1 MFGHRMRAPS
11 PAFVISLIA
20 LFLALGGTSYAA
32 TKGILTKH
40 KDAKAD
46 TTLVK
51 RLAPSLSVKHA
62 KTADNATNAM
72 SATNAVNATHASS
85 ADSAT
90 NATNATNAT
99 HASNAT
105 NATNATTAQTAN
117 VANNI
122 GAVTYVKG
130 TVRDAPA
137 NGGSG
142 YAESTESDAF
152 CPAGTVVI
160 VTALQGDRAEHR
172 IGLVHR
178 LDLDQRGLAVG
189 RASHRPH
196 GGGDREPAVVRIHD
210 GVLGPRA
217 DPHHGLLLGKR
228 QPDASGIH
236 QVRAVGTRPLELPV
250 AVAEENRSL
259 GFTSEHPLLL
269 GLRVRRKALDVGPG

>member
-1 MFGHRMRAPS
+1 MFKHRLRAPS

-32 TKGILTKH
+32 TKVTLTKH

-62 KTADNATNAM
+62 KTANNATNATN
-72 SATNAVNATHASS
+72 ATNAVNATHATS

-90 NATNATNAT
+90 NATD
-99 HASNAT
+99 
-105 NATNATTAQTAN
+105 ATTAQTAK
-117 VANNI
+117 VANAI

-160 VTALQGDRAEHR
+160 GT
-172 IGLVHR
+172 
-178 LDLDQRGLAVG
+178 
-189 RASHRPH
+189 ASHSNDQ
-196 GGGDREPAVVRIHD
+196 GVEVSDVLVATTTQVSGFFDNFNNIDEPNNFVIAICAAAASVN
-210 GVLGPRA
+210 
-217 DPHHGLLLGKR
+217 DP
-228 QPDASGIH
+228 S
-236 QVRAVGTRPLELPV
+236 
-250 AVAEENRSL
+250 
-259 GFTSEHPLLL
+259 GFTPKVMT
-269 GLRVRRKALDVGPG
+269 R

>member
-1 MFGHRMRAPS
+1 MFRHRLRAPS

-32 TKGILTKH
+32 TKVTLTKH

-62 KTADNATNAM
+62 KTADNATNAV
-72 SATNAVNATHASS
+72 SATNAVNATHATS

-99 HASNAT
+99 DATHAT

-117 VANNI
+117 VANAI

-160 VTALQGDRAEHR
+160 GT
-172 IGLVHR
+172 
-178 LDLDQRGLAVG
+178 
-189 RASHRPH
+189 ASHSNDQ
-196 GGGDREPAVVRIHD
+196 GVEVSELLVATSTQVSGFFDNFNNIDEPNNFVIAIC
-210 GVLGPRA
+210 A
-217 DPHHGLLLGKR
+217 
-228 QPDASGIH
+228 
-236 QVRAVGTRPLELPV
+236 
-250 AVAEENRSL
+250 AVASVSDPS
-259 GFTSEHPLLL
+259 GFTPTVIT
-269 GLRVRRKALDVGPG
+269 R

>member
-1 MFGHRMRAPS
+1 MFRHRLRAPS

-32 TKGILTKH
+32 TKVILTKH

-62 KTADNATNAM
+62 KTANN
-72 SATNAVNATHASS
+72 ATNAVNATNTVNATHATS

-90 NATNATNAT
+90 HAT
-99 HASNAT
+99 NAT

-117 VANNI
+117 VANAI

-160 VTALQGDRAEHR
+160 GT
-172 IGLVHR
+172 
-178 LDLDQRGLAVG
+178 
-189 RASHRPH
+189 ASHSNDQ
-196 GGGDREPAVVRIHD
+196 GVEVSDVLVATTTQVSGFFDNFNDIDEPNNFVIAICAAAASVS
-210 GVLGPRA
+210 
-217 DPHHGLLLGKR
+217 DP
-228 QPDASGIH
+228 S
-236 QVRAVGTRPLELPV
+236 
-250 AVAEENRSL
+250 
-259 GFTSEHPLLL
+259 GFTP
-269 GLRVRRKALDVGPG
+269 

>member
-1 MFGHRMRAPS
+1 MFRHRMRAPS

-32 TKGILTKH
+32 TKVILTKH

-62 KTADNATNAM
+62 KTADNATNAV
-72 SATNAVNATHASS
+72 SATNAVNATHATS

-99 HASNAT
+99 DATHAT

-117 VANNI
+117 VANAI

-160 VTALQGDRAEHR
+160 GT
-172 IGLVHR
+172 
-178 LDLDQRGLAVG
+178 
-189 RASHRPH
+189 ASHSNDQ
-196 GGGDREPAVVRIHD
+196 GVEASDVLVATTTQVSGFFDNFNDIDEPNNFVIAIC
-210 GVLGPRA
+210 A
-217 DPHHGLLLGKR
+217 AAASASDP
-228 QPDASGIH
+228 S
-236 QVRAVGTRPLELPV
+236 
-250 AVAEENRSL
+250 
-259 GFTSEHPLLL
+259 GFTP
-269 GLRVRRKALDVGPG
+269 

>member
-1 MFGHRMRAPS
+1 MFRHRMRAPN

-62 KTADNATNAM
+62 KAADN
-72 SATNAVNATHASS
+72 ATNAVNATNTVNATHATS

-99 HASNAT
+99 HA
-105 NATNATTAQTAN
+105 TNATTAQTAN
-117 VANNI
+117 VANAI

-160 VTALQGDRAEHR
+160 GT
-172 IGLVHR
+172 
-178 LDLDQRGLAVG
+178 
-189 RASHRPH
+189 ASHSNDQ
-196 GGGDREPAVVRIHD
+196 GVEASDVLVATTTQVSGFFDNFNNIDEPNNFVIAICAAAASVS
-210 GVLGPRA
+210 
-217 DPHHGLLLGKR
+217 DP
-228 QPDASGIH
+228 S
-236 QVRAVGTRPLELPV
+236 
-250 AVAEENRSL
+250 
-259 GFTSEHPLLL
+259 GFTPKVMT
-269 GLRVRRKALDVGPG
+269 R

>member
-1 MFGHRMRAPS
+1 MFKHRLRAPS

-32 TKGILTKH
+32 TKVILTKH

-62 KTADNATNAM
+62 TTADD
-72 SATNAVNATHASS
+72 ATNAVNATHATS

-99 HASNAT
+99 HATNAT

-117 VANNI
+117 VANAI

-160 VTALQGDRAEHR
+160 GT
-172 IGLVHR
+172 
-178 LDLDQRGLAVG
+178 
-189 RASHRPH
+189 ASHSNDQ
-196 GGGDREPAVVRIHD
+196 GVEVSDVLVDTTTQVSGFFDNFNNIDEPNNFVIAICAAAASVN
-210 GVLGPRA
+210 
-217 DPHHGLLLGKR
+217 DP
-228 QPDASGIH
+228 S
-236 QVRAVGTRPLELPV
+236 
-250 AVAEENRSL
+250 
-259 GFTSEHPLLL
+259 GFTPKVIT
-269 GLRVRRKALDVGPG
+269 R